1 MNSVFHFLKSEIE
14 VVKYRNS
21 IQNTAKNARDKKFV
35 VFKQKRGEDMTDEE
49 ITDETAIEHFKK
61 RVSEKISKEEQER
74 IDIVVEKEVYPFKE
88 VLKHMEAK
96 DEIGKREIEV
106 EKAYMRWLKEK
117 GKE

>member
-21 IQNTAKNARDKKFV
+21 IQNTAKNARDKKFS
-35 VFKQKRGEDMTDEE
+35 KQKRGEDMTDEE

-74 IDIVVEKEVYPFKE
+74 TDVVVEKEVYPFKD